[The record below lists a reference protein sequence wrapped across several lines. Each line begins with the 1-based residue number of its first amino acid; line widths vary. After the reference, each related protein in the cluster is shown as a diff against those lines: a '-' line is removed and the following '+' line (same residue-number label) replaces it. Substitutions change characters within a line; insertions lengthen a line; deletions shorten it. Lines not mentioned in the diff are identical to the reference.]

1 MITVKGLNL
10 PCLNAFKKENL
21 IFYTFYLLFEIVIS
35 HTKEPTKMA
44 IGANNNTKKTGAGG
58 TGATTLVTQ
67 MSNVQSSGQNQ
78 GVANKRAKLA

>member
-1 MITVKGLNL
+1 
-10 PCLNAFKKENL
+10 
-21 IFYTFYLLFEIVIS
+21 
-35 HTKEPTKMA
+35 MA